1 MKITKSQLKEII
13 KEELGRALSEND
25 SDPGSGDYD
34 YPQPPETV
42 VVSRDQAPADF
53 EKVYYRLKNMI
64 KKNIPAVRSRNEAVN
79 KFHTDIYELAGAID
93 DEGAI
98 SEYHNERFREIV
110 KKVRKEADYLMAMDP
125 NYNDE
130 FAHPDSPFRQGRMA
144 SGGLRSTREE

>member
-1 MKITKSQLKEII
+1 MARRKNTRRFDPRYFMDEKSERLN
-13 KEELGRALSEND
+13 END

-42 VVSRDQAPADF
+42 VVSSDQAGPDF
-53 EKVYYRLKNMI
+53 EKVFDWLKSTI

-125 NYNDE
+125 HYNGE
-130 FAHPDSPFRQGRMA
+130 
-144 SGGLRSTREE
+144 GGQRSFHAAAGFPSTREE